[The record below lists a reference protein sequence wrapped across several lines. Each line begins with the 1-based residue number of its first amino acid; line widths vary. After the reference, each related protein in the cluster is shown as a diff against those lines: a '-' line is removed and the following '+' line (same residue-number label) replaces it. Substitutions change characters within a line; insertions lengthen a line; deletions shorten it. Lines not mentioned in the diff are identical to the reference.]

1 MNQQTQSMSTAVVDA
16 AVPAAAR
23 AVYVHVPF
31 CRRRCGYCNFT
42 LVAGRDDLIDRYLD
56 AIERELGEV
65 GAPREI
71 DTLFL
76 GGGTPTHLPLDKLRR
91 LIASVQRWFSLVEG
105 GEFSIEANPSDCT
118 PQLVELLA
126 GLGVTRIS
134 LGAQSFDPAKLH
146 ALDRDHSADQI
157 RRAVALC
164 RPAIASISL
173 DMIFGVP
180 HESLATWTADLD
192 AALELEPHHL
202 STYGLTFERGTAL
215 WTRWHKNDVERID
228 EDLEREMFARAIDS
242 LAAAG
247 FEHYEVS
254 NFARPGR
261 RCRHNEAY
269 WAGDEYYAF
278 GPGAARHLHGMRAVN
293 HRSATTYIKRVLA
306 GDSPVAEFE
315 TLSPEDR
322 ARETLVIGLRRMRG
336 VNRSDFARRTGFD
349 LDALAADDFRR
360 FVAQGL
366 LEDDGVDLRLTSD
379 GLFVS
384 DSIWPHLLRA

>member
-1 MNQQTQSMSTAVVDA
+1 MNQKTQSMLTAVVDA
-16 AVPAAAR
+16 HGPAAAR

-31 CRRRCGYCNFT
+31 CQRRCGYCNFT
-42 LVAGRDDLIDRYLD
+42 LVAGRDDLIDGYLD
-56 AIERELGEV
+56 AIERELCEV
-65 GAPREI
+65 GGTREI
-71 DTLFL
+71 NTLFL
-76 GGGTPTHLPLDKLRR
+76 GGGTPTHLPPDKLRR
-91 LIASVQRWFSLVEG
+91 LIASVRHWFSLVDA

-126 GLGVTRIS
+126 DLGVTRIS
-134 LGAQSFDPAKLH
+134 LGAQSFDARKLR

-157 RRAVALC
+157 RQAVALC
-164 RPAIASISL
+164 RPVIASISL
-173 DMIFGVP
+173 DLIFGVP
-180 HESLATWTADLD
+180 DESLAVWSADLD
-192 AALELEPHHL
+192 AALELRPQHI
-202 STYGLTFERGTAL
+202 STYGLTFERGTSL
-215 WTRWHKNDVERID
+215 WTRWHKNDVERVD
-228 EDLEREMFARAIDS
+228 EGLERDMFARAIDS

-254 NFARPGR
+254 NFARPGH

-278 GPGAARHLHGMRAVN
+278 GPGAARHLHGTRAVN
-293 HRSATTYIKRVLA
+293 HRSTTTYIKRVLA

-315 TLSPEDR
+315 TLSAEDR

-336 VNRSDFARRTGFD
+336 VNRSEFARRTGFD
-349 LDALAADDFRR
+349 LDSLAADDFRR

-366 LEDDGVDLRLTSD
+366 LEDDGVGLRLTRD

-384 DSIWPHLLRA
+384 DSIWPYLVRA